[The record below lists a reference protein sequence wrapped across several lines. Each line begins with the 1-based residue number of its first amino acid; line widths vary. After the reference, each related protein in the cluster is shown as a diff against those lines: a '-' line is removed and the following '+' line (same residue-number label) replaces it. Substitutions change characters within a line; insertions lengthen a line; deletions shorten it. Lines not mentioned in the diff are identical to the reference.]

1 MEEQTD
7 TMPNLT
13 TNYGLFLLSWGLI
26 VTYISQAQ
34 SFTSFLPSAL
44 GLALLVSGEMA
55 KHPKASRK
63 LWMHV
68 AVTFGLIGALGGT
81 RFFMVMGDGLTYASS
96 SMLMMF
102 LTGSAYTALCV
113 RSFIAA
119 RKAREAAEVE
129 E

>member
-1 MEEQTD
+1 MEEQSN

-26 VTYISQAQ
+26 VTYLSEAQ
-34 SFTSFLPSAL
+34 SFTSFLPAAL

-55 KHPKASRK
+55 KVPEGKRK

-81 RFFMVMGDGLTYASS
+81 RFFMVMADGLNYASS
-96 SMLMMF
+96 SMLMLL
-102 LTGSAYTALCV
+102 LTGTAYTVLCV

-119 RKAREAAEVE
+119 RKAREAAEAE
-129 E
+129 A

>member
-1 MEEQTD
+1 MEEQTN

-26 VTYISQAQ
+26 ATYLSEAQ
-34 SFTSFLPSAL
+34 SLTPFLPSLL

-55 KHPKASRK
+55 KIPEKKK

-81 RFFMVMGDGLTYASS
+81 RFFMVMADGLNYASS
-96 SMLMMF
+96 SMLMLF
-102 LTGSAYTALCV
+102 LTGTAYTVLCV

-119 RKAREAAEVE
+119 RKAREAAETE
-129 E
+129 A

>member
-1 MEEQTD
+1 MEEQTNA
-7 TMPNLT
+7 MPNLT

-26 VTYISQAQ
+26 ATYLSEAQ
-34 SFTSFLPSAL
+34 SLTSFLPSLL

-55 KHPKASRK
+55 KIPEKKK

-81 RFFMVMGDGLTYASS
+81 RFFMVIADGLNYASS
-96 SMLMMF
+96 SMLMLF
-102 LTGSAYTALCV
+102 LTGTAYTVLCV

-119 RKAREAAEVE
+119 RKAREAAETE
-129 E
+129 A

>member
-1 MEEQTD
+1 MEEQTNA
-7 TMPNLT
+7 MPNLT

-26 VTYISQAQ
+26 ATYLSDAQ
-34 SFTSFLPSAL
+34 SFTSFLPSLL

-55 KHPKASRK
+55 KIPEKKK

-81 RFFMVMGDGLTYASS
+81 RFFMVMADGLNYTSS
-96 SMLMMF
+96 SMLMLF
-102 LTGSAYTALCV
+102 LTGTAYTVLCV

-119 RKAREAAEVE
+119 RKAREAAETE
-129 E
+129 A

>member
-1 MEEQTD
+1 MEEQTN

-26 VTYISQAQ
+26 ATYLSDAQ
-34 SFTSFLPSAL
+34 SFTSFLPSLL

-55 KHPKASRK
+55 KIPEKKK

-81 RFFMVMGDGLTYASS
+81 RFFMVMADGLNYASS
-96 SMLMMF
+96 SMLMLF
-102 LTGSAYTALCV
+102 LTGTAYTVLCV

-129 E
+129 A